1 MKFSVC
7 PSNGAKK
14 IETDS
19 GNSGLK
25 VEQLFKV
32 YLCLEDIF
40 VCHKA
45 EIYCL
50 LSLSSITCRNEY
62 LALLTKR
69 SRLYFSGY
77 LMHVLS
83 FKISFKIRRKKRDKK
98 ITEAR
103 RSAYW

>member
-7 PSNGAKK
+7 PSTWAKK
-14 IETDS
+14 IAIDS

-50 LSLSSITCRNEY
+50 LSLSSIACRKEY
-62 LALLTKR
+62 FPLPIKRTK
-69 SRLYFSGY
+69 LYF
-77 LMHVLS
+77 LVAKFHVILS
-83 FKISFKIRRKKRDKK
+83 MSRPRK
-98 ITEAR
+98 
-103 RSAYW
+103 SALK

>member
-1 MKFSVC
+1 MFAH
-7 PSNGAKK
+7 P
-14 IETDS
+14 

-50 LSLSSITCRNEY
+50 LSLSSIACRKEY
-62 LALLTKR
+62 FPLPIKR
-69 SRLYFSGY
+69 TRLYF
-77 LMHVLS
+77 LVAKFHAILS
-83 FKISFKIRRKKRDKK
+83 MSRPRK
-98 ITEAR
+98 
-103 RSAYW
+103 SALK